1 MDGRSIKHL
10 PGLDGLRG
18 LAVVAV
24 VAYHFG
30 LPGAKGGFLGV
41 DVFFVVSG
49 FLVTKILADELS
61 ASGRIDVRSFWIRRV
76 RRLVPALVALL
87 AGIGAVYGFRV
98 PEKLAAGR
106 LDLAASAVFMSNWR
120 MIASSTSY
128 FDRLGRPPLTR
139 HLWSLAIEGQFY
151 AIWPVVLLGVAA
163 VTGRERR
170 RMAVITVLMGA
181 ISAAWCAVAYR
192 PGVDPSRVYFG
203 SDTRL
208 VAVLLGAGLALWIG
222 ADATPLSRGRM
233 VVSSAAGLAALAV
246 LGLTAGTVGDQDA
259 FLYRGS
265 FALVAVL
272 AAAAVWA
279 ATRPGSIAER
289 TLSFGP
295 LTWLGVR
302 SYSLYLWHWP
312 VVALT
317 QPGIDVPV
325 GINRWALAGLRL
337 VLSLALTEVSYRCIE
352 LPFRRRSL
360 ERWWASLAGRPGAP
374 NRSPLWFFG
383 TVATALVL
391 TAGAAGVS
399 RAALNDGIAD
409 SLSNP
414 TDELVV
420 RDDVAAPPVT
430 VGGNVGST
438 VAPAVTPTAPPPAP
452 AVPIPAVAVTTNAIP
467 TSAVPTTFPLPPP
480 DPRQPNTTMN
490 SAEAVATAIAE
501 ATAPRPP
508 AVLAIGDSIMKGA
521 APALRD
527 RLGNGSVIDAAISR
541 PFIEGVKVFRT
552 QTAKHP
558 PFGAV
563 VIHLGN
569 NGVPTRKQFAALVDA
584 IGPKIPV
591 LFINMRETREWAP
604 KLNALLREETKVY
617 PNMRILEWNKAAG
630 GRTYLFGKDKLH
642 LSGTGGRYYSELIVW
657 ALAQAGYVGTAP
669 NATPVPNVVT
679 TAPTRT
685 STVTTA
691 APNPSVPPQLPATT
705 RDPR

>member
-18 LAVVAV
+18 LAVATV

-30 LPGAKGGFLGV
+30 LPGARGGFLGV

-49 FLVTKILADELS
+49 FLVTKILGDELS

-87 AGIGAVYGFRV
+87 AGIGAVYGFRI

-151 AIWPVVLLGVAA
+151 AVWPVVIVTIAA
-163 VTGRERR
+163 VSGRERR
-170 RMAVITVLMGA
+170 RMAVITVLLGA
-181 ISAAWCAVAYR
+181 ISAAWCALAYR
-192 PGVDPSRVYFG
+192 RGVDPSRVYFG
-203 SDTRL
+203 SDTRF
-208 VAVLLGAGLALWIG
+208 VAVLLGAGLALWIR
-222 ADATPLSRGRM
+222 ADTAPLSRGRLLA
-233 VVSSAAGLAALAV
+233 SSAVGLGALAV
-246 LGLTAGTVGDQDA
+246 LGLTTGTVSDQDA
-259 FLYRGS
+259 FLYRGG

-272 AAAAVWA
+272 AGAVVWA
-279 ATRPGSIAER
+279 ATRSGSIAER

-295 LTWLGVR
+295 FTWLGVR

-312 VVALT
+312 VVAMT
-317 QPGIDVPV
+317 QPGIDVSV

-337 VLSLALTEVSYRCIE
+337 AASLALTEVSYRCIE
-352 LPFRRRSL
+352 RPFRRRVL
-360 ERWWASLAGRPGAP
+360 GRWWASLAGRPGAQR
-374 NRSPLWFFG
+374 RSPLWYFG

-391 TAGAAGVS
+391 SAGAAGVS

-414 TDELVV
+414 ADELVV
-420 RDDVAAPPVT
+420 GDGVTAAPVTGPPVT
-430 VGGNVGST
+430 VGAT
-438 VAPAVTPTAPPPAP
+438 ALPTAPAPAP
-452 AVPIPAVAVTTNAIP
+452 AVVVSTI
-467 TSAVPTTFPLPPP
+467 AVPTTFPAPPP

-490 SAEAVATAIAE
+490 SAEAVASAIAE
-501 ATAPRPP
+501 AVAPRPP

-521 APALRD
+521 APALRT
-527 RLGNGSVIDAAISR
+527 RLGNGSVIDAAVSR
-541 PFIEGVKVFRT
+541 PFFEGETVFRE

-558 PFGAV
+558 QFGAV

-569 NGVPTRKQFAALVDA
+569 NGVPTRQQFAALVDA

-591 LFINMRETREWAP
+591 LFITMRETREWAP
-604 KLNALLREETKVY
+604 RLNALLREETKLY
-617 PNMRILEWNKAAG
+617 PNMRILDWNEAAG
-630 GRTYLFGKDKLH
+630 DRAYLFGKDKLH
-642 LSGTGGRYYSELIVW
+642 LSGTGGRYYSDLIVW
-657 ALAQAGYVGTAP
+657 ALAQAGYAGTP
-669 NATPVPNVVT
+669 LGATPST
-679 TAPTRT
+679 TITTTPSHAPTATTSAPTT
-685 STVTTA
+685 STT
-691 APNPSVPPQLPATT
+691 PDRRATPLD
-705 RDPR
+705 RG